1 MLNVIFLHGL
11 LGTASDWQ
19 DIIKNLTQFR
29 CIALDLPFHGAAQQ
43 IEVTD
48 FDEATQYLAKQ
59 ISNAVLNEP
68 YVLVG
73 YSLGGRLALHYA
85 LQSKADKGK
94 LRAVILEGANLG
106 LKTEQERQA
115 RLRHDKYWAKRFG
128 NEAPESVLDDW
139 YRQPVFA
146 HLTEAD
152 RIALIQKRQAQCGA
166 NIGNMLLAT
175 SLAKQADFSPEVQSN
190 AATFFYFC
198 GEHDQKFQKLARN
211 LQLNLTTI
219 PQAGHNAHAE
229 NPEFF
234 AKALEKLILK
244 IAQT

>member
-59 ISNAVLNEP
+59 ISNAVPNEP

-106 LKTEQERQA
+106 LKTE
-115 RLRHDKYWAKRFG
+115 
-128 NEAPESVLDDW
+128 
-139 YRQPVFA
+139 
-146 HLTEAD
+146 
-152 RIALIQKRQAQCGA
+152 
-166 NIGNMLLAT
+166 
-175 SLAKQADFSPEVQSN
+175 
-190 AATFFYFC
+190 
-198 GEHDQKFQKLARN
+198 
-211 LQLNLTTI
+211 
-219 PQAGHNAHAE
+219 
-229 NPEFF
+229 
-234 AKALEKLILK
+234 
-244 IAQT
+244 